1 MVGSGVVQERASVR
15 GKEGS
20 WWPGLMARDACGSC
34 GAWLLGR
41 PTLKL
46 ACRRGTPPPLHV
58 RRPHH
63 TSNLSTSLFRS
74 LRGPLPPLSME
85 DVGKIQGRP
94 LTEQSLGWAAIH
106 TPPCAASRRCHL
118 PALSPPGTC
127 VRLSPAPPPPSP
139 LWAYRLWS
147 RRRQAE
153 NGTRPE
159 GSSLHRMLLLC
170 YVPVLVSTS

>member
-58 RRPHH
+58 QRPHH
-63 TSNLSTSLFRS
+63 TSNLSTSLCRS

-118 PALSPPGTC
+118 PALSPQGRVSGCLLHHLPRVLCGRTACGPGDGRQRTELGPRAHSCAVCFCFVTC
-127 VRLSPAPPPPSP
+127 PF
-139 LWAYRLWS
+139 
-147 RRRQAE
+147 
-153 NGTRPE
+153 
-159 GSSLHRMLLLC
+159 
-170 YVPVLVSTS
+170 